1 MDVSLFCDCKDRVL
15 KNCGKVIVGKDE
27 VINLVFTSF
36 LCSGH
41 VLLEDVPGTGKTML
55 LRAFAKTIG
64 GKFKRIQFT
73 PDLLPSDLT
82 GINFYN
88 QKTGEFQF
96 REGPL
101 FSNIILADEINR
113 ATPRT
118 QSSLLEAMEERQISV
133 DGTTTK
139 LQEPFMVM
147 ATQNP
152 LESYGTF
159 PLPEAQIDRFFMK
172 LKLGY
177 MTREQELSVISRPS
191 TSKIVEE
198 LEQVVSLEE
207 IEQLKSMIPQISMS
221 DEVAGY
227 LMDIVEHTRSSGHFV
242 LGGPE
247 ADTGLTGR
255 KLMVDSFGVF
265 APHGGGA
272 FSGKDATK
280 VDRSGAYMARYI
292 AKNLVAAGLCER
304 CQVTLAYAIG
314 AAQPVMVEVDAFKTG
329 TICADDCLADAVKLV
344 FGLTPAEIIAK
355 LDLLSPRYT
364 GTAAYGHFGR
374 PEFPWERTDQAKIL
388 RAAVI

>member
-113 ATPRT
+113 AVPRT
-118 QSSLLEAMEERQISV
+118 QSSLLEAMEERQILV
-133 DGTTTK
+133 DGTTTE

-172 LKLGY
+172 LKLGH

-198 LEQVVSLEE
+198 LEQVASLEE

-242 LGGPE
+242 LGVCVPAAPSRCTRPLRSPAALAGRDYVLPEDVRYVAPYVLCHRVTFNGPARAGDIE
-247 ADTGLTGR
+247 ETFSRLLAE
-255 KLMVDSFGVF
+255 VP
-265 APHGGGA
+265 APLENI
-272 FSGKDATK
+272 
-280 VDRSGAYMARYI
+280 R
-292 AKNLVAAGLCER
+292 
-304 CQVTLAYAIG
+304 Q
-314 AAQPVMVEVDAFKTG
+314 
-329 TICADDCLADAVKLV
+329 
-344 FGLTPAEIIAK
+344 
-355 LDLLSPRYT
+355 
-364 GTAAYGHFGR
+364 
-374 PEFPWERTDQAKIL
+374 
-388 RAAVI
+388 